1 MTIYYQTDR
10 LTLHIGDALEALK
23 QLPSNSVQTAI
34 TSPPYFNLCNYN
46 VTGQMG
52 LEETIPEYLSNLT
65 AVFSEVRRIL
75 VNGGVFWVVIGD
87 TVNNYSPIRGKG
99 ERRSPSFTIRRPRQ
113 KGYREKEQLGIPAKL
128 IESMRSDGWMFRRE
142 LIWDKGESGAIAN
155 SDTAPLT
162 HESILQFCK
171 WEGNG
176 RPYLNCKAMRSSVL
190 RYPAVSHQI
199 HPCPFPAQLA
209 RELLNASQK
218 DSETV
223 LDPFS
228 GSGVS
233 LFIGQERGRAIGVEL
248 NPEFCQVIRE
258 HDRASHLVGMGATEQ
273 LSLMESAI
281 A

>member
-10 LTLHIGDALEALK
+10 LTLHIGDALETLK
-23 QLPSNSVQTAI
+23 QLPSNSVHTAI
-34 TSPPYFNLCNYN
+34 TSPPYFNLCDYKMDR
-46 VTGQMG
+46 QLG
-52 LEETIPEYLSNLT
+52 LESTIASYLTNIT

-75 VNGGVFWVVIGD
+75 VNGGVFWVIISD
-87 TVNNYSPIRGKG
+87 TMNNYSPIRGKG
-99 ERRSPSFTIRRPRQ
+99 ERRSPSFTIRRSMQ
-113 KGYREKEQLGIPAKL
+113 EGYREKEKLCIPAKL
-128 IESMRSDGWMFRRE
+128 IDSMRSDGWMLRNE
-142 LIWDKGESGAIAN
+142 LIWDKGASGQIAN

-162 HESILQFCK
+162 HESILQFGK

-176 RPYLNCKAMRSSVL
+176 RPYLNCKSLRSSVL

-218 DSETV
+218 DGETV

-258 HDRASHLVGMGATEQ
+258 HDRVSHLVEMSQQT
-273 LSLMESAI
+273 SLELAL
-281 A
+281 